1 MKTREVNEIGCTYVK
16 SVDLDP
22 SASVV
27 SNGNS
32 IYETAFDM
40 KRFTVFHM
48 GVDSYHSKGI

>member
-1 MKTREVNEIGCTYVK
+1 MFIVTVFSLESG
-16 SVDLDP
+16 VDLDP